1 MIEGVN
7 DTDADPTALLD
18 FCKGLLLPHQPDSH
32 QLDPESPYK
41 PSASK
46 TIDKWIAETGRHGI
60 ETTLRDSRGSDIA
73 GACGQL
79 KNTFTNGQ
87 QQSPTMQRIT
97 TRNKNEPTMKT
108 STHLLCLKI
117 EIPYARFEARIPFE
131 QAFKIIFILE
141 LDFNL
146 ILAIDGFHLNRRIQ
160 NILERTGNLSVFLRH
175 GSLRL
180 SVLVFL
186 PKTSAPKPGFAN
198 GQLFLN
204 QLTSGARPS
213 FVGTERIARA

>member
-1 MIEGVN
+1 MQG
-7 DTDADPTALLD
+7 
-18 FCKGLLLPHQPDSH
+18 
-32 QLDPESPYK
+32 
-41 PSASK
+41 SK
-46 TIDKWIAETGRHGI
+46 QEY
-60 ETTLRDSRGSDIA
+60 L
-73 GACGQL
+73 
-79 KNTFTNGQ
+79 
-87 QQSPTMQRIT
+87 
-97 TRNKNEPTMKT
+97 
-108 STHLLCLKI
+108 
-117 EIPYARFEARIPFE
+117 E

-204 QLTSGARPS
+204 QLTRQALVLLS
-213 FVGTERIARA
+213 VGTERIARA